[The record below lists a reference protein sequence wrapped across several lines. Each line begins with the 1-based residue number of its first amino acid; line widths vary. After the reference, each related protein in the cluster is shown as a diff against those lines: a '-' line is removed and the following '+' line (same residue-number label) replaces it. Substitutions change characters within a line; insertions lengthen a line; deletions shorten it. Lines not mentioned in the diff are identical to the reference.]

1 MPEEIGI
8 VHVYPELLG
17 TYGDRGNALAL
28 VHRAAGRGVVGR
40 IIDVGIDEP
49 LPSHGDIYLLGGGED
64 SAQLLAARS
73 LLADH
78 RAGTVLGSRPCL
90 AVCAGL
96 QLLAHRFDDAKG
108 CSHRGLGLLDVS
120 CRRLSRRAVGEVVA
134 EPQDLPGVPT
144 LTGFENHGGTA
155 VCGPESRPLA
165 RIVTG
170 VGNGDHR
177 SEGAIQGNI
186 VATYLHG
193 PVLIRNPALADL
205 LLSRFGRP
213 ACLRRR
219 GRGTSPRR
227 ATRRGRPAS
236 PSHRTSPVFTT
247 ARHLVIDAYRARD
260 ARPIRNIGAT
270 RSTPPSPMTAWT
282 PRSMRVLLTDALHA
296 LSAEHRSVL
305 FDCYYRGQYRG
316 PDRRQPVGSLRA
328 PSGPGSIT
336 PSGPC
341 AWPYRDVGEQAMT
354 CSMDDLARRLRAPR
368 ARARANPRLTCMH
381 LSGCR
386 ACRRRSQQP
395 RLHRFAAVAL
405 LTTQDIE
412 RIEELG
418 HADNLTIEEV
428 PRRRPRRRP
437 RSTCWTHSRRSQRR
451 PRRILLAVAAAVLV
465 ASSGLGAARVLQ
477 QDDPSPSPAVDP
489 GGRPRT
495 LTSPPP

>member
-40 IIDVGIDEP
+40 IIDVGIDQP

-78 RAGTVLGSRPCL
+78 RAGAVLGSRPCL

-205 LLSRFGRP
+205 LLSRVLGGDLP
-213 ACLRRR
+213 A
-219 GRGTSPRR
+219 
-227 ATRRGRPAS
+227 
-236 PSHRTSPVFTT
+236 FD
-247 ARHLVIDAYRARD
+247 DAA
-260 ARPIRNIGAT
+260 
-270 RSTPPSPMTAWT
+270 
-282 PRSMRVLLTDALHA
+282 V
-296 LSAEHRSVL
+296 E
-305 FDCYYRGQYRG
+305 
-316 PDRRQPVGSLRA
+316 
-328 PSGPGSIT
+328 
-336 PSGPC
+336 
-341 AWPYRDVGEQAMT
+341 
-354 CSMDDLARRLRAPR
+354 RLRAE
-368 ARARANPRLTCMH
+368 RLD
-381 LSGCR
+381 
-386 ACRRRSQQP
+386 
-395 RLHRFAAVAL
+395 AA
-405 LTTQDIE
+405 D
-412 RIEELG
+412 
-418 HADNLTIEEV
+418 
-428 PRRRPRRRP
+428 PRRHRTGRALVGDGRRV
-437 RSTCWTHSRRSQRR
+437 S
-451 PRRILLAVAAAVLV
+451 A
-465 ASSGLGAARVLQ
+465 
-477 QDDPSPSPAVDP
+477 
-489 GGRPRT
+489 PRT
-495 LTSPPP
+495 SK